1 MNRTITMNLNGIIFH
16 IEEDAYDKL
25 NKYLSTIKGYFKD
38 SEGRDEIMSDIEARI
53 AEMLSEKVSST
64 KQAVLLTDVESVI
77 AIMGKPEDFADDS
90 ERKGSSEKS
99 EFSSE
104 ENRASYPNSKRRRVF
119 RDADDKKLGGVCA
132 GIANY
137 FDFDPLWLRLAFA
150 ISFFVF
156 GSGFLLYIILWIII
170 PEAKTTAEKLE
181 MRGEKVDI
189 NNIGKAV
196 NDEFED
202 FKKKMKDFGHEVNS
216 KENKEKLK
224 TSAQKATEFIGDV
237 FHNMIH
243 VFGKIVAFFLLF
255 IGIVLMIAL
264 LATIF
269 GSGTISVFNTST
281 STIHYSLYEFCST
294 VLPGSLPIILVVIGL
309 VLFIGI
315 PLSAMIY
322 SGIRHLFG
330 IKQKNKI
337 VKYFFNSLWLI
348 GLCMMIY
355 IGIKIGNDFSEEATV
370 REKIEIIQPS
380 TNLLSLDL
388 KALPDDDIDATY
400 YHHRKHKI
408 DLGDWAVISKDENS
422 FRLGYPSMSIQPSET
437 DSFQLI
443 AVKNSNGRNKKEAT
457 AYANN
462 IDYTITQ
469 KDSVITLNNYFDI
482 KSNDKLRAQ
491 DLKLILRVP
500 VGKTIFLSKRME
512 KIIYNIENVSN
523 TLDDDMV
530 NRRWKMTKQG
540 LECVDCD
547 GLESKHKHKT
557 GAY

>member
-53 AEMLSEKVSST
+53 AEMLSERVSNT

-77 AIMGKPEDFADDS
+77 AVMGKPEDFVDDS
-90 ERKGSSEKS
+90 ERKESTENTNSSADD
-99 EFSSE
+99 
-104 ENRASYPNSKRRRVF
+104 NRTSYPNNKRRRVF

-137 FDFDPLWLRLAFA
+137 FDFDPLWLRAAFA

-156 GSGFLLYIILWIII
+156 GSGFLLYIILWILI

-196 NDEFED
+196 NEEFED
-202 FKKKMKDFGHEVNS
+202 FKKKMKDFGNEVNS
-216 KENKEKLK
+216 KETKERFR
-224 TSAQKATEFIGDV
+224 TNAQKASDFIGDV

-243 VFGKIVAFFLLF
+243 VLGKVVAFFLLF
-255 IGIVLMIAL
+255 VGIALMIVL

-269 GSGTISVFNTST
+269 GSGVISVFNSSTTS
-281 STIHYSLYEFCST
+281 IHYSLYEFCST
-294 VLPGSLPIILVVIGL
+294 ILPKGLPIILVVIAL
-309 VLFIGI
+309 ILFIGV
-315 PLSAMIY
+315 PLLALIY

-330 IKQKNKI
+330 IKQNNKI
-337 VKYFFNSLWLI
+337 VKYAFNTLWFI
-348 GLCMMIY
+348 GLGLVIY

-370 REKIEIIQPS
+370 RERIEITQPTTS
-380 TNLLSLDL
+380 MLTLDL
-388 KALPDDDIDATY
+388 KASPDEDLEITY
-400 YHHRKHKI
+400 KNHHHKI
-408 DLGDWAVISKDENS
+408 NLGEWAVISKDDNS
-422 FRLGYPSMSIQPSET
+422 FRLGYPTLNILPSET
-437 DSFQLI
+437 DSFQLV
-443 AVKNSNGRNKKEAT
+443 AVKNSNGRTKKDAT
-457 AYANN
+457 AYASN
-462 IDYTITQ
+462 IDYTIIQ
-469 KDSVITLNNYFDI
+469 KDSVITFNNYYDI
-482 KSNDKLRAQ
+482 KATDKLRAQ
-491 DLKLILRVP
+491 DLKLILKVP
-500 VGKTIFLSKRME
+500 VGKVIFMNKRMA
-512 KIIYNIENVSN
+512 KIIYNIENVTN

-540 LECVDCD
+540 LECIDCEGLD
-547 GLESKHKHKT
+547 GNHRKHT
-557 GAY
+557 NNY